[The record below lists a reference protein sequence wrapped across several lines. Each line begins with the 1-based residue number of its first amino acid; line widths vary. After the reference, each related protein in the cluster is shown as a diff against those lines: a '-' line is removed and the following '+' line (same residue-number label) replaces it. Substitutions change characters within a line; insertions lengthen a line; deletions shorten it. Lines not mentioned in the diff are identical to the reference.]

1 MFETESI
8 ILFALKFG
16 QLLMKLERKYENILC
31 KVEIMKVCKGRTTK
45 VSYMEGNQ
53 FHFLLLKFGQLFV
66 KLQKI

>member
-16 QLLMKLERKYENILC
+16 QLLMKLERTYENILC
-31 KVEIMKVCKGRTTK
+31 KVEIMKLCKGKTTK